1 MLIIG
6 FPESSLL
13 PNTLYSSWYYDSV
26 YERVYEYGIIY
37 DYSFKQSLDAIYN
50 NEMYIAEVDNQVFIK
65 KYSYKEILKLMLLK

>member
-13 PNTLYSSWYYDSV
+13 PNVSYNSWYYDSV
-26 YERVYEYGIIY
+26 YERVYEHGTIYGF
-37 DYSFKQSLDAIYN
+37 SFKQSLDSIYN
-50 NEMYIAEVDNQVFIK
+50 NEMYIAEVDNQAFIK